1 MLKNTKQYLTTGL
14 LAIVLSTLNICKAL
28 PASAASSSFRLSPM
42 YQNVSLIPGESSQ
55 GTFIIT
61 NPANNEVNFEY
72 KLYVQ
77 AFAATDDEDVVFEN
91 NGDFNQI
98 VDWITLEK
106 TSGEIAPNSSEEI
119 SFTINTPVDAPAG
132 GQYAAIM
139 VRQEASG
146 SIGDAV
152 NLKQNYEISHLIYA
166 DVAGE
171 TVRKGDITDV
181 SVPSILFSGNISGT
195 AKIKNLGNVH
205 SRATHTLQVFPLFS
219 NEEVYT
225 NEETPQTSFIMPGT
239 TKLTTTSWE
248 NTPSVGIFHVIYNVE
263 YEGVE
268 SNVDKI
274 VIICPLW
281 LLFIIILALFL
292 LIFKIF
298 WGKKKD
304 KK

>member
-1 MLKNTKQYLTTGL
+1 MPINIKNKVLSAIPHKNKGVFMLKNTKRYLTTSL
-14 LAIVLSTLNICKAL
+14 LAVVLSALNICKAL

-42 YQNVSLIPGESSQ
+42 YQNMSLTPGEISQ
-55 GTFIIT
+55 GTFVIP
-61 NPANNEVNFEY
+61 NPANNEANFKY
-72 KLYVQ
+72 GLYVQ
-77 AFAATDDEDVVFEN
+77 AFTATDDEDVVFEN

-205 SRATHTLQVFPLFS
+205 SRAKHTLKFLPLLS
-219 NEEVYT
+219 
-225 NEETPQTSFIMPGT
+225 
-239 TKLTTTSWE
+239 K
-248 NTPSVGIFHVIYNVE
+248 
-263 YEGVE
+263 
-268 SNVDKI
+268 
-274 VIICPLW
+274 
-281 LLFIIILALFL
+281 
-292 LIFKIF
+292 
-298 WGKKKD
+298 
-304 KK
+304 